1 MIDMTTHLD
10 RLTPLMYALTRGGG
24 RYRLGRV
31 RIVEVHPRS
40 DIVGGTQTQ
49 LHRLIG
55 NRQTS
60 MGVAGSAIGTTL
72 NKNNTRIHG
81 THMGL
86 NSEPYISP

>member
-55 NRQTS
+55 ITGKLAWVLPGALSVR
-60 MGVAGSAIGTTL
+60 
-72 NKNNTRIHG
+72 H
-81 THMGL
+81 
-86 NSEPYISP
+86 